1 MKEHLWLRVL
11 VVVFGLALIGL
22 LLVFPYQPS
31 TRVVKSPETIYQ
43 EADYLAHID
52 VIYEFTSTKQE
63 AAGYGSGI
71 VIFHKNQYYI
81 LTAGHMDPER
91 PDLKIKS
98 IRFVLK
104 GQSGHYTATFYKVD
118 HLIDA
123 AILQIDKVGDSDFTF
138 VGRLPKFGHSSDLK
152 VGETVYSLGSPLG
165 HKFTFGDGS
174 VKNLNQHTAYWH
186 SAILHNAGIAE
197 GSSGGPLLNKYGE
210 VIGMNVGT
218 YPRNPN
224 FCIATY
230 IDDVLAWLESLD

>member
-1 MKEHLWLRVL
+1 MKERLWLRVL
-11 VVVFGLALIGL
+11 IIIFGFGLIAL
-22 LLVFPYQPS
+22 LLVFPYQSS
-31 TRVVKSPETIYQ
+31 TRVVKSPEKIYE

-52 VIYEFTSTKQE
+52 IVYEFTPIKRE
-63 AAGYGSGI
+63 AKGYGSGI

-81 LTAGHMDPER
+81 LTAGHIDPER
-91 PDLKIKS
+91 PDLTIKN

-104 GQSGHYTATFYKVD
+104 GQSGQYTATFYKVD
-118 HLIDA
+118 HRIDA
-123 AILQIDKVGDSDFTF
+123 ALLQIDKIGDSDFTF

-152 VGETVYSLGSPLG
+152 IGESVYSLGSPLS
-165 HKFTFGDGS
+165 HKFTFGNGS
-174 VKNLNQHTAYWH
+174 VRNLNQYFADWN
-186 SAILHNAGIAE
+186 SAILHSAGIAE

-230 IDDVLAWLESLD
+230 IDDVLSWIETLD